1 MARRKRATLQNQD
14 ALVTALTTLT
24 EAILDRGRG
33 GASMGEC
40 TAATPWGQCGASL
53 PDGTL
58 ISPHEYMHAV
68 ATEAR
73 TLLGMFDPATPSRRI
88 AQQILADRLKYLG
101 VKGVKV

>member
-14 ALVTALTTLT
+14 ALVIALTTLA
-24 EAILDRGRG
+24 EAVLDRGRG

-58 ISPHEYMHAV
+58 ISPYEYTYAV

-73 TLLGMFDPATPSRRI
+73 TLLGMFDPAIPSRRI
-88 AQQILADRLKYLG
+88 AHAQLDKQLKSLG
-101 VKGVKV
+101 VKR